1 MRVVI
6 TCGGTGGHIVPAL
19 AIADIIRENE
29 PHAEILFVGGKNG
42 MEKELVTRAGYEI
55 RLLDVQ
61 GLSRR
66 ISFSNFRAVAR
77 AIRAS
82 GEARR
87 ILKSFR
93 PDLVI
98 GTGGYACYPT
108 LRAAISLR
116 IPTAVHESNAVPGL
130 AVKLLAPRLDRV
142 WLNFE
147 KAREALPKR
156 SRTLVVGN
164 PLPRGYRTPTP
175 VAMPEG
181 CEKMLLSFGG
191 SLGAERI
198 NRAMLSLMKSE
209 AAHPQIYHVHATG
222 KREYDKMHA
231 DFCAAGLDA
240 CKNLCLLPFI
250 TEMPRYMAAADVV
263 ISRAGAMS
271 VSELAALG
279 CAAILVPSPNVTGNH
294 QYKNAAALSEMG
306 AAVLIREEEL
316 EKELAPAILTL
327 FSDGER
333 RRQMS
338 RNIREFYH
346 AHANKRI
353 WRDILLLKKRK

>member
-164 PLPRGYRTPTP
+164 PLPRGYRP
-175 VAMPEG
+175 G
-181 CEKMLLSFGG
+181 
-191 SLGAERI
+191 
-198 NRAMLSLMKSE
+198 
-209 AAHPQIYHVHATG
+209 
-222 KREYDKMHA
+222 
-231 DFCAAGLDA
+231 
-240 CKNLCLLPFI
+240 
-250 TEMPRYMAAADVV
+250 TE
-263 ISRAGAMS
+263 
-271 VSELAALG
+271 
-279 CAAILVPSPNVTGNH
+279 
-294 QYKNAAALSEMG
+294 
-306 AAVLIREEEL
+306 
-316 EKELAPAILTL
+316 
-327 FSDGER
+327 
-333 RRQMS
+333 
-338 RNIREFYH
+338 
-346 AHANKRI
+346 
-353 WRDILLLKKRK
+353 